1 MQKRNAN
8 VTKCRY
14 DTASTREA
22 SALGS
27 PDVFLQLPSLSTSD
41 VRHMFSNFAHID
53 HVCCKN
59 IIFST
64 RSKRNFSEYGA
75 EDRRAVS
82 LAIL

>member
-1 MQKRNAN
+1 MQKRNVN
-8 VTKCRY
+8 MTKCRY

-64 RSKRNFSEYGA
+64 SFKKTFQNMELRIGERFP
-75 EDRRAVS
+75 
-82 LAIL
+82 